1 MVRIITDS
9 SCDLTPEQAA
19 RLNVHVVALGVTFE
33 DGTSYR
39 DRVELSPE
47 EFYRKLAACDKL
59 PTTSQPPFSRWAD
72 LFEEAQEAG
81 DDVVAVLLSGELS
94 GTIQGARAA
103 ADLVGYPGVHIVDS
117 QAAALSLNLLV
128 RLAARLRDSGRTAA
142 QIAET
147 LEEEKKRVRPVA
159 LIDDL
164 KYLHKG
170 GRLPATVA
178 VAGNLLGIKPVIILK
193 DGKVK
198 LAGKGRGLPGAYV
211 SLFKLIDSEGGI
223 DPDSGMV
230 VGYTQNPRGAEPIQQ
245 YLTGNPKL
253 PAAPLCHVGP
263 AIGTHTGPRCAG
275 IAFFAREN

>member
-1 MVRIITDS
+1 MVRIVTDS

-33 DGTSYR
+33 DGVSYR

-47 EFYRKLAACDKL
+47 EFYQKLAACEKL

-81 DDVVAVLLSGELS
+81 DEVVAVLLSGELS

-103 ADLVGYPGVHIVDS
+103 ADLVGWPGIHIVDS

-128 RLAARLRDSGRTAA
+128 RLAARLRDQGRPAA
-142 QIAET
+142 EIAEI
-147 LEEEKKRVRPVA
+147 LEQEKKRVRLVA
-159 LIDDL
+159 LIDNL

-193 DGKVK
+193 EGKVK

-211 SLFKLIDSEGGI
+211 ALFKLIDSEGGI
-223 DPDSGMV
+223 DPDSGLV

-245 YLTGNPKL
+245 YLTGRLRL
-253 PAAPLCHVGP
+253 PAAPLCQVGP
-263 AIGTHTGPRCAG
+263 AIGTHIGPRCAG
-275 IAFFAREN
+275 IAFFAKES